1 MEKQNIVE
9 LIKVHPK
16 NEMMSLFTHVVSM
29 RNTKD
34 DILQNVG
41 NQTVLVTIHFFLCCS
56 EQKMKVI
63 QVWNDTNPFHCYLN

>member
-16 NEMMSLFTHVVSM
+16 NEMMTLFTHVVSM

-41 NQTVLVTIHFFLCCS
+41 TQTSLPYLFFFFYVA
-56 EQKMKVI
+56 QNKK
-63 QVWNDTNPFHCYLN
+63 